1 MSDGESL
8 NECHGNLVWGGVG
21 ERGGI
26 QKYKAA
32 TTEAINLSKAHHL
45 MITEQ

>member
-1 MSDGESL
+1 MSDGGLLS
-8 NECHGNLVWGGVG
+8 ECHDSPVWGGGV
-21 ERGGI
+21 GI
-26 QKYKAA
+26 QKYKAT